1 MKCCARGRLEEEKFV
16 LVLCM
21 KFRGLK
27 AIVFDVDGVLV
38 DVSSS
43 YREAIVQTV
52 NGYLNKVG
60 VRSKRMFSKPDVQA
74 FKNAGGF
81 NDDWNLTYAGVLYCL
96 LNALGERRSL
106 DDFLARVS
114 RFGGG
119 LKGVERVACES
130 RLWNEVRKYWSTSD
144 CVDLNPIKRLFQENF
159 LGRKFFREV
168 YGVPSRGRKK
178 GLIECES
185 LFLGEV
191 VLSRLR
197 DCFKLGVFTG
207 RPRFEAMVLLEREK
221 IARLFDC
228 VVASEDVSRGK
239 PDPQGLKLVL
249 RKLKLKP
256 SECCYVGDSVDDV
269 RAARRARV
277 VAVGTVFHLKNA
289 VEKRK
294 LKKLFYE
301 NGASVVVESVG
312 ELKEFFSKVKC

>member
-1 MKCCARGRLEEEKFV
+1 MGKVC
-16 LVLCM
+16 
-21 KFRGLK
+21 LK
-27 AIVFDVDGVLV
+27 AVVFDVDGVLV
-38 DVSSS
+38 DVSGS
-43 YREAIVQTV
+43 YREAIVRTV

-96 LNALGERRSL
+96 LNALGEKRSL
-106 DDFLARVS
+106 KDFLARVEK
-114 RFGGG
+114 FGGG
-119 LKGVERVACES
+119 LKGVERLACES
-130 RLWNEVRKYWSTSD
+130 RLWGEVRRCWRTDD
-144 CVDLNPIKRLFQENF
+144 CICDNPIKRLFQENF

-168 YGVPSRGRKK
+168 YGFASRGRKK
-178 GLIECES
+178 GLIGCES
-185 LFLGEV
+185 LFLSEP

-197 DCFKLGVFTG
+197 DCFKLMGVFTG
-207 RPRFEAMVLLEREK
+207 RPRFEAMVLFEREK

-228 VVASEDVSRGK
+228 IVASEDVSRGK
-239 PDPQGLKLVL
+239 PDPQGLKMVL

-269 RAARRARV
+269 RAARRARM
-277 VAVGTVFHLKNA
+277 VAVGTVYHLKNA
-289 VEKRK
+289 SEKRK

-312 ELKEFFSKVKC
+312 ELNKFFSKVKELKNK